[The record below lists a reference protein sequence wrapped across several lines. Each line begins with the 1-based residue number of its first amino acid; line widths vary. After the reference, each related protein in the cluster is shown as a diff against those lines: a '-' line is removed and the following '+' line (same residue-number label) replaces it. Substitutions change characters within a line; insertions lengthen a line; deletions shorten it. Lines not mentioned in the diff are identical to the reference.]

1 MQQNCRKIASFLLK
15 GRRNTQIYH
24 VFANS
29 AFVYQNWVKKL
40 FGKPFKSTDK
50 STLEVWPQILQNIF
64 SLLPIGKVRSE
75 TFSKHSLCLPRAMA
89 KWSSP
94 SAFRACPQLTQ
105 GPNLWSF
112 LFPSLQDCT
121 SSVKLVGDPSEPSW
135 FSSASQNLV
144 REGQGRC
151 IFPWVTL
158 APPGSKQGTN
168 SQSFDKSGCRNW
180 RQEDKEGPFF
190 FFFLTYSNGS
200 VSTQEPTDPGQLP
213 DGAAWK
219 SF

>member
-1 MQQNCRKIASFLLK
+1 
-15 GRRNTQIYH
+15 
-24 VFANS
+24 
-29 AFVYQNWVKKL
+29 
-40 FGKPFKSTDK
+40 
-50 STLEVWPQILQNIF
+50 
-64 SLLPIGKVRSE
+64 
-75 TFSKHSLCLPRAMA
+75 MA

-190 FFFLTYSNGS
+190 FFFPDLLQWLCINSGAYRPWAAPRWGS
-200 VSTQEPTDPGQLP
+200 MEKFLVPQQHDLSGMLRMSLSPGS
-213 DGAAWK
+213 AAWNLTI
-219 SF
+219 

>member
-1 MQQNCRKIASFLLK
+1 
-15 GRRNTQIYH
+15 
-24 VFANS
+24 
-29 AFVYQNWVKKL
+29 
-40 FGKPFKSTDK
+40 
-50 STLEVWPQILQNIF
+50 
-64 SLLPIGKVRSE
+64 
-75 TFSKHSLCLPRAMA
+75 MA

-190 FFFLTYSNGS
+190 FFFSWLIPMALYQLRSLQTLGS
-200 VSTQEPTDPGQLP
+200 SQMGQHGKVSSASTAWSVRNASYEPFSRVCSL
-213 DGAAWK
+213 K
-219 SF
+219 SHYLALKEW